1 MGRLTLRL
9 PDTLHEQIASLAEE
23 EGVSLNH
30 FIVYALTRQVTLAQF
45 VETSSEER
53 EQQKTAYAM
62 LLKNLGSTSDER
74 VQAAL
79 KERQTV
85 YSEPL
90 LTLEDVRKLLALLPL
105 WKQILEVSAMTNN
118 EKTQSRQL
126 TVGQLRESG
135 LIGMWEDRDD
145 IEDSATYARMLREQA
160 QRREDMSYDPA
171 G

>member
-9 PDTLHEQIASLAEE
+9 PDTLHQQIASLAQE

-53 EQQKTAYAM
+53 EQQKTAYAT
-62 LLKNLGSTSDER
+62 LLKNLGPTSDER

-79 KERQTV
+79 KERQAV
-85 YSEPL
+85 YPELL
-90 LTLEDVRKLLALLPL
+90 LTLEDVRKLVALLPL
-105 WKQILEVSAMTNN
+105 WKQILEVSTVTNN
-118 EKTQSRQL
+118 EKTQSAQL

-135 LIGMWEDRDD
+135 LIGLWEDRED
-145 IEDSATYARMLREQA
+145 IEDGAAYARILREQA
-160 QRREDMSYDPA
+160 QRREDLTCDPT